1 MKLLWTR
8 RSASFELEQELR
20 ANRPR
25 TRPEFLAALG
35 ERVRREPARHG
46 RGALR
51 IAFAGGLTAL
61 LFAALASV
69 GGFAYAASSL
79 GAAVTE
85 VQSAI
90 ASGPT
95 TVTSS
100 SADDQYRPGKG
111 CGDKNH
117 EHEREWQ
124 CKIVIHNVSKQE
136 GNSGQTAFAFDV
148 DLNDFAIDPVV
159 VSFATAE
166 GTATPVIDYTPTTG
180 VLTFDPGMSSQTIT
194 VAVIGDTVREPDET
208 FVMNLFDASANAV
221 IDTSQG
227 VGTIINDD

>member
-1 MKLLWTR
+1 MKLVWTR
-8 RSASFELEQELR
+8 RSASFEFEQELR

-35 ERVRREPARHG
+35 ERVRGEPARHG

-51 IAFAGGLTAL
+51 IAFAGGFTAC
-61 LFAALASV
+61 LFVALASV

-95 TVTSS
+95 MVTNS

-117 EHEREWQ
+117 PHERDFQ
-124 CKIVIHNVSKQE
+124 CKMAIHNVSKNE
-136 GNSGQTAFAFDV
+136 GNSGQTAFVFAV

-159 VSFATAE
+159 ASFATAE
-166 GTATPVIDYTPTTG
+166 GTATPVIDYTPATG

-194 VAVIGDTVREPDET
+194 VNVIGDTVPEPDET
-208 FVMNLFDASANAV
+208 FVVNLFDPSDNAV
-221 IDTSQG
+221 IETSQG
-227 VGTIINDD
+227 VGTILNDD